1 MDYEALDRLAARLM
15 AKRKP
20 HVQRERG
27 SVYYHGQRVAK
38 GVIQL
43 RKMVTS
49 DNSHDPYLRVAAL
62 FHDVGKGMDPHA
74 AIGAT
79 LMREQLK
86 PYLAPDE
93 IEEVTRLIA
102 NHDDR
107 KPDSSKHDL
116 PTRLL
121 QDADLLDHY
130 GTQEIFMCFSYSA
143 THERG
148 IHTALDFYRE
158 DFKKIVNRQR
168 KLLNFEE
175 SRRIFEEKYRFER
188 EFIKRL
194 KVESEGGYMP
204 VKKGATETAVIDFD
218 FE

>member
-1 MDYEALDRLAARLM
+1 MDFEALDRLAEQLM

-20 HVQRERG
+20 HTQRERG
-27 SVYYHGQRVAK
+27 SIYYHGQRVAK

-62 FHDVGKGMDPHA
+62 FHDVGKGMEPHA
-74 AIGAT
+74 TVGAA
-79 LMREQLK
+79 LMKEQLR
-86 PYLAPDE
+86 PYMASDE
-93 IEEVTRLIA
+93 IEEVVRLISV
-102 NHDDR
+102 HDDR
-107 KPDSSKHDL
+107 KPESRKYDI

-130 GTQEIFMCFSYSA
+130 GTSEIFMCFSYSA
-143 THERG
+143 VHERG
-148 IHTALDFYRE
+148 MHTALDFYRN
-158 DFKKIVNRQR
+158 DFKKIINRQR
-168 KLLNFEE
+168 KLLNFDE
-175 SRRIFEEKYRFER
+175 SRRIFEEKYRFQR

-204 VKKGATETAVIDFD
+204 VKGSPEYFDLDDID
-218 FE
+218 

>member
-1 MDYEALDRLAARLM
+1 MDFEALDDLAARLM

-43 RKMVTS
+43 RKMVSS
-49 DNSHDPYLRVAAL
+49 DNSHDPYLRAAAL

-74 AIGAT
+74 AIGAAM
-79 LMREQLK
+79 MREQLK
-86 PYLAPDE
+86 GYMAPDE
-93 IEEVTRLIA
+93 IAEVTRLIA
-102 NHDDR
+102 AHDDR
-107 KPDSSKHDL
+107 RPDSRKHDL

-143 THERG
+143 VHERG
-148 IHTALDFYRE
+148 VHTALDFYRN
-158 DFKKIVNRQR
+158 DFKKIVNRNR
-168 KLLNFEE
+168 KMLNFDE
-175 SRRIFEEKYRFER
+175 SRRIFDEKYRFQR

-194 KVESEGGYMP
+194 
-204 VKKGATETAVIDFD
+204 
-218 FE
+218 

>member
-1 MDYEALDRLAARLM
+1 MDFDALECLAERLM

-27 SVYYHGQRVAK
+27 SVYFHGQRVAK

-43 RKMVTS
+43 RKLVTG
-49 DNSHDPYLRVAAL
+49 DNSHDPYLRAAAL
-62 FHDVGKGMDPHA
+62 FHDVGKGMEPHA
-74 AIGAT
+74 ATGASI
-79 LMREQLK
+79 MRDQLK
-86 PYLAPDE
+86 GYMAPDE
-93 IEEVTRLIA
+93 IDEVVRLIA

-107 KPDSSKHDL
+107 KPESRKHDL
-116 PTRLL
+116 PVRLL

-143 THERG
+143 VHERG
-148 IHTALDFYRE
+148 MSTAMDFYRN
-158 DFKKIVNRQR
+158 DFKKVVNRAR

-175 SRRIFEEKYRFER
+175 SRRVFDEKYRFQR

-204 VKKGATETAVIDFD
+204 VKGSVEFMDSDFD
-218 FE
+218 ID

>member
-1 MDYEALDRLAARLM
+1 MDFEALDQLAARLM

-49 DNSHDPYLRVAAL
+49 DNSHDPYLRAAAL

-79 LMREQLK
+79 MMHEQLK
-86 PYLAPDE
+86 GYMAPDE
-93 IEEVTRLIA
+93 IDEVTRLIA
-102 NHDDR
+102 AHDDR
-107 KPDSSKHDL
+107 RPDSRKYDL

-130 GTQEIFMCFSYSA
+130 GTQELFMCFSYSA
-143 THERG
+143 VHERG
-148 IHTALDFYRE
+148 VHTALDFYRN
-158 DFKKIVNRQR
+158 DFKKIVNRNR
-168 KLLNFEE
+168 KLLNFDE
-175 SRRIFEEKYRFER
+175 SRRIFDEKYRFQR

-194 KVESEGGYMP
+194 KVETEGGYMP
-204 VKKGATETAVIDFD
+204 VKGMTALTDADFD
-218 FE
+218 

>member
-1 MDYEALDRLAARLM
+1 MDFDALERLAERLM

-20 HVQRERG
+20 HAQRERG
-27 SVYYHGQRVAK
+27 SVYYHGLRVSK

-49 DNSHDPYLRVAAL
+49 DNSHDRFLRAAAL

-74 AIGAT
+74 STGAAI
-79 LMREQLK
+79 MRDQLK
-86 PYLAPDE
+86 GYMPQDE
-93 IEEVTRLIA
+93 IDEVVRLIA
-102 NHDDR
+102 AHDDR
-107 KPDSSKHDL
+107 KPDSRKHDL

-143 THERG
+143 VHERG
-148 IHTALDFYRE
+148 MATALDFYRN
-158 DFKKIVNRQR
+158 DFKKIVNRHR
-168 KLLNFEE
+168 KMLNFEE
-175 SRRIFEEKYRFER
+175 SRRILDEKYRFQR

-194 KVESEGGYMP
+194 KVECEGGFMP
-204 VKKGATETAVIDFD
+204 AKGNIEPAASEPDFD
-218 FE
+218 

>member
-1 MDYEALDRLAARLM
+1 MDFEALDQLAARLM

-49 DNSHDPYLRVAAL
+49 DNSHDPCLRAAAL

-74 AIGAT
+74 AIGAA
-79 LMREQLK
+79 MMHEQLK
-86 PYLAPDE
+86 GYMAPDE
-93 IEEVTRLIA
+93 IDEVTRLIA
-102 NHDDR
+102 AHDDR
-107 KPDSSKHDL
+107 RPDSRKHDL

-143 THERG
+143 VHERG
-148 IHTALDFYRE
+148 VHTALDFYRN
-158 DFKKIVNRQR
+158 DFKKIVNRNR
-168 KLLNFEE
+168 KLLNFDE
-175 SRRIFEEKYRFER
+175 SRRIFDEKYRFQR

-194 KVESEGGYMP
+194 KVETEGGYMP
-204 VKKGATETAVIDFD
+204 VKGMTDLIDADFD
-218 FE
+218 